1 MAGWGTSVKFLR
13 THEYP
18 APANEVLA
26 MFLDPTFREA
36 VCRAQE
42 APTYEVSVSSSN
54 PPSTVRVRLHLP
66 TDGVPSFARKVA
78 GDTVRTEHDETWE
91 SDSEAT
97 LRIVIPGKP
106 GQLTG
111 RVMLTDNAD
120 GTSTQRFDAE
130 VKVSIP
136 LLGGKLEPLIGKV
149 LGSGLRREREVGL
162 RWLQGER

>member
-1 MAGWGTSVKFLR
+1 MRFER

-18 APANEVLA
+18 APAAEVLA
-26 MFLDPTFREA
+26 MFLDPAFREA
-36 VCRAQE
+36 VCRAQD
-42 APTYEVSVSSSN
+42 APSYDVEVTSDAPPATVSI
-54 PPSTVRVRLHLP
+54 TLDLP
-66 TDGVPSFARKVA
+66 THGAPSLARKVA
-78 GDTVRTEHDETWE
+78 GEQVRTEQEETWE
-91 SDSEAT
+91 SPSLAS

-111 RVMLTDNAD
+111 RVTLEDNGD

-130 VKVSIP
+130 VKVAIP
-136 LLGGKLEPLIGKV
+136 LVGGKLEPLIGKL

>member
-1 MAGWGTSVKFLR
+1 MKFLR

-18 APANEVLA
+18 APATEVLA
-26 MFLDPTFREA
+26 MFLDPAFREA

-42 APTYEVSVSSSN
+42 APTYDVEVSASS
-54 PPSTVRVRLHLP
+54 PPATVTVQLLLP
-66 TDGVPSFARKVA
+66 TDGVPGFARKIA
-78 GDTVRTEHDETWE
+78 GDTVRTEHEETWE
-91 SDSEAT
+91 SESAAT

-106 GQLTG
+106 GHLSG
-111 RVMLTDNAD
+111 RISLTDHGD
-120 GTSTQRFDAE
+120 GTCTQQFDAE

-136 LLGGKLEPLIGKV
+136 LVGGKLEPLIGKV

>member
-1 MAGWGTSVKFLR
+1 MKFQR

-18 APANEVLA
+18 APAAEVLA
-26 MFLDPTFREA
+26 MFLDPAFREA

-42 APTYEVSVSSSN
+42 ATDYQVDVSSGS
-54 PPSTVRVRLHLP
+54 PPATVSIGLDLP
-66 TDGVPSFARKVA
+66 TDGAPGFARKVA
-78 GDTVRTEHDETWE
+78 GDRVRTEQEETWE
-91 SDSEAT
+91 SEGRAS

-111 RVMLTDNAD
+111 KVTLIDNGD

-130 VKVSIP
+130 VKVSVP
-136 LLGGKLEPLIGKV
+136 LVGGKLEPLIGKL